1 MFRSRRDNLA
11 QRIKNSNIKSMAP
24 PQPQPLLP
32 SLSKSSPDDDMGHR
46 LKFDMN
52 NIDPMSS
59 DDQNYTSPSRSL
71 NSGDT
76 EALTLSSE
84 DSSSPVISNNNKKIH
99 TDAPPAN
106 IYATGTG
113 AQLVIG
119 GDGTEDSW
127 VEFPTQSF
135 VSSNSSGAQLPPS
148 EDDFGTILASAF
160 GGDDT
165 NYDDNNSAA
174 EARKRLFDN
183 TNIDFN
189 GFIEDSSA
197 STSMMETL
205 QHEVNELKEEL
216 AQTKKRLEAATTTN
230 EALNE
235 AHDQKHKELEQLNQD
250 MDKFSDVIMLCM
262 QQLRKRNA
270 DLASENEELKSSTE
284 DMRARMN
291 FLTKCT
297 EALNDAHDRKSE
309 ECAELKREM
318 DAFAETFATQHD
330 NMQELEGRLRNV
342 MEENEELRKCS
353 NDDLGLRVKKRGESS
368 RRRRRSRME
377 RIDETPDDDDNNMD

>member
-11 QRIKNSNIKSMAP
+11 QRIKNSNNKSMAP

-32 SLSKSSPDDDMGHR
+32 SPSKSSPDDDMGRR

-52 NIDPMSS
+52 NIDHQMSS
-59 DDQNYTSPSRSL
+59 DDQNYTSPNRSL
-71 NSGDT
+71 MSGDT

-84 DSSSPVISNNNKKIH
+84 DSSSPVISNNNKKSH

-119 GDGTEDSW
+119 GDGSTEDSW

-135 VSSNSSGAQLPPS
+135 ASTNSSDAQSPPS

-165 NYDDNNSAA
+165 NDDNNSAA
-174 EARKRLFDN
+174 DARKRLFDK
-183 TNIDFN
+183 TNIDFH

-216 AQTKKRLEAATTTN
+216 TQTKKRLEAATATN

-330 NMQELEGRLRNV
+330 NMQELERRLQNV

-368 RRRRRSRME
+368 RRRRGNRME
-377 RIDETPDDDDNNMD
+377 RIDETSDDEDK